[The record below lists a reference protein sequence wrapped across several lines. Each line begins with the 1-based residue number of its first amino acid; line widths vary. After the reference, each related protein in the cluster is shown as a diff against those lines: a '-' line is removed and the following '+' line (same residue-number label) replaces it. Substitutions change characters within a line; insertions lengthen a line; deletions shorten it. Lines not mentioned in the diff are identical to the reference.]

1 MTVKKAIQMIDEYLL
16 EPNSIHKEW
25 VEILLMCRKAL
36 ADADFKEAE
45 INELWAENDILRAER
60 KTVYNGIVQ
69 AKKKGWH
76 RWLNGEQPVSGYLLI
91 IGDRYF
97 IYNKAKIN
105 PYGTIAIDE
114 YVEVDPNTIGVKAD
128 GTV

>member
-1 MTVKKAIQMIDEYLL
+1 MTKNKAIAMIDEYLL

-36 ADADFKEAE
+36 ANAGFHEAE
-45 INELWAENDILRAER
+45 INELWQENDILKTER
-60 KTVYNGIVQ
+60 KTIYNGIVQ
-69 AKKKGWH
+69 AKRKGWH
-76 RWLNGEQPVSGYLLI
+76 NWLKGEQPVSGYLLI

-114 YVEVDPNTIGVKAD
+114 YVEVDPDTIGVKAD
-128 GTV
+128 GAI